1 MSDWIELGKMLGHL
15 DRKLDKI
22 LRRLTVMAADQAA
35 LDQAIADLATHADA
49 IDAAVQALIDKINS
63 SPAAAD
69 FQAEVDAL
77 TAATGN
83 LSTATDA
90 ANAALNPPTP

>member
-1 MSDWIELGKMLGHL
+1 LSSWRDLFGYATINS
-15 DRKLDKI
+15 KLDDI
-22 LRRLTVMAADQAA
+22 TRRLKLMAADQAA
-35 LDQAIADLATHADA
+35 LDQAVADLVTHTDA
-49 IDAAVQALIDKINS
+49 IDAAVTALIDKINS

-83 LSTATDA
+83 LQTATAA
-90 ANAALNPPTP
+90 ANTALNPPA